1 MASIDS
7 FLNFARCSGKTYSIK
22 QQALKD
28 FVSGN
33 TVAIIS
39 AFPDIYKDI
48 GGKRRS
54 LNPGIN
60 PSKDHIDLF
69 SIHQIIHMLD
79 GSGGLDNLRP
89 DLYWRDYAAFNK
101 YDRVFVDP
109 DCYEIIIFKQQKQK
123 EEITQSLI
131 NTISILTRE
140 LNKLHREVDIISN
153 PYKEL

>member
-1 MASIDS
+1 MTSIKN
-7 FLNFARCSGKTYSIK
+7 FLDFARCSGKTYSIK

-28 FVSGN
+28 LESGK

-39 AFPDIYKDI
+39 AFPDIYKVI

-54 LNPGIN
+54 LNFGIN

-69 SIHQIIHMLD
+69 SLQQIIAMLD
-79 GSGGLDNLRP
+79 GSRGLDNLHT
-89 DLYWRDYAAFNK
+89 DLYWNDYVPFNK

-109 DCYEIIIFKQQKQK
+109 DCYEIIIFKQLKQK

-131 NTISILTRE
+131 NTISSLTRE
-140 LNKLHREVDIISN
+140 LDKLHREVDIISN